1 MTERDFWD
9 VFDYNK
15 QTFLYFLVPF
25 SVWLVIAYCYVDASK
40 LYNMVVDF
48 DMEKFSLWLDQ
59 FVIEAF
65 ILVQLWKSGRK
76 FFGVIYCISS
86 VADFETKLNP
96 QRNRV
101 TIEAGTPGAGKSS
114 TAGYKAT
121 LAASKM
127 WRELRYKYWSV
138 IGSAEEILSGD
149 DEDKKTEV
157 KEIIESYEY
166 YANNDCV
173 PCLMSNIPMMID
185 GKYTSVLTYEHAEQ
199 KRRIP
204 AYTVLF
210 FDESGATFSVD
221 AGKSGANRPL
231 CVSDFF
237 RLCRHFG
244 DFVIYMTEQDQVN
257 VFIDVRR
264 VVAVNQFILY
274 QQHVLKPKFLIGIY
288 EFLKSYYI
296 RSGKGT
302 KGPAPER
309 MAKFGRLINKIG
321 FRRYVARNEGNSENN
336 VTENGEE
343 LEAYY
348 LPSQLNFRYDDRTF
362 RNLYKAKKYELI
374 KDIWGSLTLPETA
387 SEFLRSTLQE
397 NKKK

>member
-15 QTFLYFLVPF
+15 ETFLYYLFPFLAWF
-25 SVWLVIAYCYVDASK
+25 GIAYFYVDARE
-40 LYNMVVDF
+40 LYVMVTKFNMTT
-48 DMEKFSLWLDQ
+48 FSLWLDK
-59 FVIEAF
+59 FVVEAF
-65 ILVQLWKSGRK
+65 ILTQLWKTGRR
-76 FFGVIYCISS
+76 FFGVIHCINF
-86 VADFETKLNP
+86 VAVFENKLNP

-114 TAGYKAT
+114 TAGYKAV
-121 LAASKM
+121 LAAQKM

-138 IGSAEEILSGD
+138 IGTADEVLKGD
-149 DEDKKTEV
+149 DEDEKTKV
-157 KEIIESYEY
+157 KEIIDSYNY

-173 PCLMSNIPMMID
+173 PCLMTNIPMLVD
-185 GKYTSVLTYEHAEQ
+185 GRYTSVLTYEHAAQE
-199 KRRIP
+199 RRIP

-210 FDESGATFSVD
+210 FDESGASFSVD

-231 CVSDFF
+231 TVSDFF

-274 QQHVLKPKFLIGIY
+274 QQHVLKPKFLIWLY
-288 EFLKSYYI
+288 EALKSKYI

-302 KGPAPER
+302 KSKAPAR
-309 MAKFGRLINKIG
+309 MAAFGRLISKIG

-336 VTENGEE
+336 ITETGQQ
-343 LEAYY
+343 LEVYY
-348 LPSQLNFRYDDRTF
+348 LPSSLNFI
-362 RNLYKAKKYELI
+362 L
-374 KDIWGSLTLPETA
+374 KDYIVFYL
-387 SEFLRSTLQE
+387 
-397 NKKK
+397 